1 MRGEGESMEKVD
13 DLRKQVDEVDARIV
27 DLLNERA
34 GVVLKIQELKKQ
46 TGVPLHDP
54 EREAEILKK
63 VSEAN
68 QGPLDDETIRGIY
81 SHILYHMRI
90 FGRYE

>member
-1 MRGEGESMEKVD
+1 MAEIGE
-13 DLRKQVDEVDARIV
+13 LRKKVDEVDAKIV
-27 DLLNERA
+27 DSLNERA
-34 GVVLKIQELKKQ
+34 EVVLQIQELKRQ
-46 TGVPLHDP
+46 TGAPLHDP

-63 VSEAN
+63 VTEAN

-81 SHILYHMRI
+81 GHILYHMRI

>member
-1 MRGEGESMEKVD
+1 MEKVEE
-13 DLRKQVDEVDARIV
+13 LRRKVDEVDAKIV
-27 DLLNERA
+27 DMLNERA
-34 GVVLKIQELKKQ
+34 EVVLQIQDLKRQ
-46 TGVPLHDP
+46 TGSPLHDP

-81 SHILYHMRI
+81 GHILYHMRI

>member
-1 MRGEGESMEKVD
+1 MAEIE
-13 DLRKQVDEVDARIV
+13 DLRKQVDEVDTKIV
-27 DLLNERA
+27 ELLNERA
-34 GVVLKIQELKKQ
+34 EVVLKIQELKKQ
-46 TGVPLHDP
+46 TGLPLHDP

-63 VSEAN
+63 VTEAN

-81 SHILYHMRI
+81 GHILYHMRI